1 MTGNFERT
9 IIQKIYREIKKTK
22 NLTKNHKIQLTKAF
36 GGRFENAYK
45 AIMNEKVM
53 KYTFNRK
60 RVVWVVVGKE
70 DLYQILPL
78 ANFCTC
84 NDFYFRVIGHEVFMC
99 YHLIAQKLAEALD
112 NLVIIDKN
120 DDGEYESLMEKLRE
134 IPTSRRILSID
145 EVENI
150 RRVVSGILSEEKH
163 LSIVQLLK
171 ELRKVGFNDL
181 TTRHLTAIFVADK
194 RKRFRCMKGIW
205 SLAKSP

>member
-194 RKRFRCMKGIW
+194 RKRIRCMKGIW

>member
-9 IIQKIYREIKKTK
+9 IIQKIYREVKKTK

-70 DLYQILPL
+70 DVYQILPL

>member
-1 MTGNFERT
+1 LTGNFERT
-9 IIQKIYREIKKTK
+9 IIQKIYREVKKTK

-70 DLYQILPL
+70 DVYQILPL